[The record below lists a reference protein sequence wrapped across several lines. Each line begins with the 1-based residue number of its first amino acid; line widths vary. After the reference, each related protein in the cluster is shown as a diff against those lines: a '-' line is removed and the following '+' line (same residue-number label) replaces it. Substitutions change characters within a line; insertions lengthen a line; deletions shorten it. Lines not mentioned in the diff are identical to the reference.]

1 MVRAALVAWL
11 ILTASL
17 MTGLYLIKH
26 KVKDLEVQLAGLNRQ
41 ITQDQAAI
49 HVLKAEWAYRNQL
62 DKLED
67 LARRLLSLETV
78 TADQIVTFAD
88 LPPPRAPEAEN
99 GPPAATPADPRLL
112 ARMNGGR

>member
-17 MTGLYLIKH
+17 MTGLYLVKH
-26 KVKDLEVQLAGLNRQ
+26 KVKDLEVQLATLNRQ

-62 DKLED
+62 DKLEG

-78 TADQIVTFAD
+78 SADQIVTFAD
-88 LPPPRAPEAEN
+88 LPPPQPHGDGAPA
-99 GPPAATPADPRLL
+99 PAPVDPRLL